1 MNRGFG
7 FYYGKAIKSSA
18 TTIWKNKNFFK
29 VLVFWFMELIGR
41 LCLLGPVFDLA
52 KIRQAKLAKNYREA
66 SVSENFKVACRA
78 TSIWTMI
85 CAIVIEALMALAGVV
100 IIAIAGGLFVALG
113 ALIGSYAAPSQMEIF
128 IIVFSVPVGIVLLT
142 FLFIASIMFSPT
154 AYVVAS
160 NPGIGAAEAVSA
172 SLRTMRERGKT
183 TVFLIG
189 FITSLI
195 LGAIAG
201 VLLTVYLMLEAILP
215 TSEYA
220 SIMTL
225 LFAIVCVAAI
235 VTTVPMFLL
244 AARVA
249 LYSLFEDVALDSVN
263 AMKNTTG
270 INVRRYTGMQY
281 DTETIG
287 NTLTGLFDE
296 TTNDEVP
303 LPNSELRKKKRS
315 EAFRKEAEYRKARE
329 AEEANAARS
338 EPQPTASEPL
348 RQEPP
353 REEPLRQEP
362 LREEPPKQ
370 EPPREEPPAREPLP
384 RTEAQPQESADTAN
398 AEPFAQSGAQ
408 PFGQTSETNAEAA
421 QPQES
426 AEASE
431 QSAGAFGQT
440 FEQASEQT
448 AEPSEQATEQA
459 TEQPNESY
467 GQTEGREESAASDE
481 EFVFSSSDTDGS
493 ASSDGG
499 WNGEWP
505 TDSE

>member
-7 FYYGKAIKSSA
+7 FYYGEAIKSSA

-52 KIRQAKLAKNYREA
+52 KIRQAKIAKKYRES
-66 SVSENFKVACRA
+66 SVSDNFKVACRA
-78 TSIWTMI
+78 NSIWTMI
-85 CAIVIEALMALAGVV
+85 CAIVIEALMVLAGIV
-100 IIAIAGGLFVALG
+100 IIAIAGGLFIALG
-113 ALIGSYAAPSQMEIF
+113 GIIGSYAAPAQEEIF

-142 FLFIASIMFSPT
+142 FLFIAALMFSPT

-160 NPGIGAAEAVSA
+160 NPGIGAAEAVFA

-201 VLLTVYLMLEAILP
+201 VLLSIYLLIEALFWD
-215 TSEYA
+215 SEYA
-220 SIMTL
+220 PIMSL
-225 LFAIVCVAAI
+225 LFVIVCIAAI
-235 VTTVPMFLL
+235 VITVPMFLL
-244 AARVA
+244 AARIA

-281 DTETIG
+281 DSKTIG

-296 TTNDEVP
+296 TKNDDIP

-315 EAFRKEAEYRKARE
+315 EAFRKEAEYRE
-329 AEEANAARS
+329 AHEAAEAQNATRS
-338 EPQPTASEPL
+338 DPQPTVN
-348 RQEPP
+348 
-353 REEPLRQEP
+353 
-362 LREEPPKQ
+362 EPPKQ
-370 EPPREEPPAREPLP
+370 EPPREEPLQQESFTQKEAR
-384 RTEAQPQESADTAN
+384 PQESADAAN
-398 AEPFAQSGAQ
+398 AEAFAQREAQ
-408 PFGQTSETNAEAA
+408 SFGQTFEANADAVRG
-421 QPQES
+421 QES
-426 AEASE
+426 AEAFA
-431 QSAGAFGQT
+431 QSSDGQT
-440 FEQASEQT
+440 FEQPTEQT
-448 AEPSEQATEQA
+448 AEPSGG
-459 TEQPNESY
+459 QPNEAY
-467 GQTEGREESAASDE
+467 GQTEGQEEGTASDE
-481 EFVFSSSDTDGS
+481 EFVFSSSDTDGN
-493 ASSDGG
+493 ASSDE